1 LRWRRIRHGWIW
13 KWREQLSVNLAQMQ
27 EGRRSL
33 RQAEEARVAET
44 GSEGVRPYSD
54 RSTIRQ

>member
-1 LRWRRIRHGWIW
+1 MAADSARLDLEVA
-13 KWREQLSVNLAQMQ
+13 REQLSVNLAQMQ
-27 EGRRSL
+27 AGRRSL
-33 RQAEEARVAET
+33 RQAEEARVAEN

>member
-1 LRWRRIRHGWIW
+1 MAADSARLDLEVA
-13 KWREQLSVNLAQMQ
+13 REQLSVNLAQMQ